1 MAVEITIGHV
11 LTGAGVLVSVA
22 SLAFG
27 IIKWV
32 QAQVR
37 EVRADHDQEM
47 VRMEAKIDAVRAE
60 SARREDLNRLDS
72 GLQGIH
78 RRIDE
83 VLSLVATRA
92 RQE

>member
-1 MAVEITIGHV
+1 MEIILTTLSVLIG
-11 LTGAGVLVSVA
+11 AA

-37 EVRADHDQEM
+37 EVRSDHDQEM
-47 VRMEAKIDAVRAE
+47 TRMESKVETIRAE
-60 SARREDLNRLDS
+60 CARREDLNRLDI
-72 GLQGIH
+72 GLQGIN

-83 VLSLVATRA
+83 VLELVATRS
-92 RQE
+92 R

>member
-1 MAVEITIGHV
+1 MENV
-11 LTGAGVLVSVA
+11 LTAAGIIISAA

-37 EVRADHDQEM
+37 EVRSDHDQEM
-47 VRMEAKIDAVRAE
+47 TRMDAKVDAIRAE
-60 SARREDLNRLDS
+60 CARREDLNRLDL
-72 GLQGIH
+72 GLQGIN

-83 VLSLVATRA
+83 ILSLVATRA